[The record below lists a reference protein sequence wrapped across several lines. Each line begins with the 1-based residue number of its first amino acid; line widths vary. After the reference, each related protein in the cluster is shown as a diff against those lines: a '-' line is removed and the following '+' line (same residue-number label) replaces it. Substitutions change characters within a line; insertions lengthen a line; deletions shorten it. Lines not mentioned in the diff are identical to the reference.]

1 MKDLYVILAFHAH
14 ELLWDLPETILT
26 YLDEENPMKES
37 FLSENYLKK
46 RKGEG
51 RDIYSLCS
59 RLGDTLDAPM
69 CVEYTN
75 ELLIQIKDV
84 MPEVF
89 ERLKQDYRRG
99 RLYPIYGHAHHTHAS
114 LLCREEIT
122 QEIVWNSQYLH
133 NHMKVPYPKY
143 NGLFPPEDSLVYAK
157 MKAVAD
163 ANVDYVIFPH
173 LDKLKAPFEIVGK
186 GDYVYQ
192 PFIIRTPLKNIIA
205 LPRNFPISQEIWR
218 PITKMKR
225 DDVKSQGYL
234 LGEFPVFNNEY
245 LSGTREAYPIDME
258 QGVQMY
264 KEVLCRELANA
275 PDMGLLL
282 YVQDLELMDF
292 GDIALEI
299 MEKAWQDVLQ
309 ADGDQYKVHFVTP
322 DVYIDE
328 VVARAG
334 LDKLPEVK
342 FDRISWAPEIRL
354 ILRTDGHYPPLGV
367 TDIGPYD
374 TRKTGIYEHPHIFWE
389 NGKYYCGIF
398 DTLLEN
404 FNITT
409 NVPVSMERLGE
420 TGYDLAQE
428 SLNSQAVLYLRIMK
442 RACNWGWRPTEGR
455 QKRPCLLGYLLGGIL
470 LQKLRD
476 YPLHSTLGRQFKE
489 IDSRNFVG
497 LCETLKVFIDNR
509 LNYLRYGL
517 NLYARE
523 KGADLR
529 VAYSLFD
536 TIEQWKEMALQKAEG
551 LYFVNQQGLA
561 EIDKLIILLMEY
573 SKGVYMATD
582 HIQRI
587 WSESPDANYLVD
599 KMYHYLYNVYPP
611 MFPSMIEAIDSMKET
626 EIKEYFSPGM
636 GTSPQQR
643 RSRPEKT
650 PVPLETEE
658 HEPHYDLH

>member
-1 MKDLYVILAFHAH
+1 MKNLYVILAFHAH
-14 ELLWDLPETILT
+14 ELLWDLPETLLT
-26 YLDEENPMKES
+26 YIDEKNPMKKS

-59 RLGDTLDAPM
+59 RLGDTLDAPL

-114 LLCREEIT
+114 LLRQEEIT

-133 NHMKVPYPKY
+133 NHLEVPYPKY
-143 NGLFPPEDSLVYAK
+143 NGLFPPEDSLVYDK

-173 LDKLKAPFEIVGK
+173 LDQQKAPFEMVGK

-192 PFIIRTPLKNIIA
+192 PFLIRTPLKNIIA

-245 LSGTREAYPIDME
+245 LSEEREAYPIDIE

-264 KEVLCRELANA
+264 KEVLRREMATA
-275 PDMGLLL
+275 PDRGLLL
-282 YVQDLELMDF
+282 YIQDLELMDF

-299 MEKAWQDVLQ
+299 MEKAWRDILQ
-309 ADGDQYKVHFVTP
+309 ADGAQYKVHFVTP

-328 VVARAG
+328 VVTRVG

-367 TDIGPYD
+367 TAIGPYD

-409 NVPVSMERLGE
+409 NVPVSVERLGE
-420 TGYDLAQE
+420 TGYDLARE

-455 QKRPCLLGYLLGGIL
+455 QKRPCLLGYLLGEIL
-470 LQKLRD
+470 LRKLRD
-476 YPLHSTLGRQFKE
+476 YPRYSTLGRQFKE

-517 NLYARE
+517 NQYGQE
-523 KGADLR
+523 KEADLR

-536 TIEQWKEMALQKAEG
+536 TIEQWKKMALQKAGE
-551 LYFVNQQGLA
+551 LYLRNQQGLA
-561 EIDKLIILLMEY
+561 ELDKLIILLMEY

-582 HIQRI
+582 YIQKI
-587 WSESPDANYLVD
+587 WWEVPDANYLVA

-611 MFPSMIEAIDSMKET
+611 LFPSMIETIDAMKET
-626 EIKEYFSPGM
+626 EVKEYFSLGA
-636 GTSPQQR
+636 SPQQPWP
-643 RSRPEKT
+643 RSEKT
-650 PVPLETEE
+650 PVPIETEE
-658 HEPHYDLH
+658 HQQHYDLH